1 MLGSWRI
8 RHSKVP
14 VTSANEKI
22 EVYYCREVSQENSI
36 YMILDLM
43 EQVEKLEKRV
53 EVLEKGSLEG

>member
-22 EVYYCREVSQENSI
+22 EVYDCREVSQENSV
-36 YMILDLM
+36 YMILGLM